1 MKNIIFDF
9 GNVLVGWKPEE
20 FYTQYFKSQSKAQYF
35 LNEICSPQ
43 WRNRIDAGESQDLC
57 IEELSQ
63 EHPQYRE
70 AIQAYKSRWEE
81 MFPGEIEGMRE
92 VVAMVKSNPEYRVYG
107 LTNWSME
114 TFPQAR
120 KRFGI
125 LQMIDHYIVS
135 GNVGLVKPDIRIFE
149 LLLKTF
155 DLQASESIFIDDN
168 SDNVA
173 AAKELGI
180 DGVVFL
186 SADQLR
192 QVLQP
197 LSVI

>member
-9 GNVLVGWKPEE
+9 GNVLIGWKPED
-20 FYTQYFKSQSKAQYF
+20 FYTQYFNSQSEAKYF
-35 LNEICSPQ
+35 LNEICSPE
-43 WRNRIDAGESQDLC
+43 WRNRIDAGENQDICIKGLC
-57 IEELSQ
+57 L

-92 VVAMVKSNPEYRVYG
+92 VVSMVKKHPEYQIYG

-120 KRFGI
+120 KRFEI
-125 LQMIDHYIVS
+125 LQMIDNYIVS
-135 GNVGLVKPDIRIFE
+135 GNVGLVKPDKRIFE

-155 DLQASESIFIDDN
+155 DLKATESIFVDDN

-173 AAKELGI
+173 AAKELGFEGI
-180 DGVVFL
+180 VFE
-186 SADQLR
+186 SAQQLR
-192 QVLQP
+192 IIL
-197 LSVI
+197 

>member
-9 GNVLVGWKPEE
+9 GNVLVGWKPED
-20 FYTQYFKSQSKAQYF
+20 FYTRYFNSQSEARYF
-35 LNEICSPQ
+35 LNEICSPR
-43 WRNRIDAGESQDLC
+43 WRNRIDAGENQDICIKELC
-57 IEELSQ
+57 L
-63 EHPQYRE
+63 EHPQYHE

-92 VVAMVKSNPEYRVYG
+92 VVSMVKKHPEYQIYG

-120 KRFGI
+120 KRFEI
-125 LQMIDHYIVS
+125 LQMIDNYIVS
-135 GNVGLVKPDIRIFE
+135 GNVGLVKPDKRIFE

-155 DLQASESIFIDDN
+155 DLKATESIFVDDN

-173 AAKELGI
+173 AAKELGFEGI
-180 DGVVFL
+180 VFE
-186 SADQLR
+186 SAQQLR
-192 QVLQP
+192 IIL
-197 LSVI
+197 